1 MKKYKILLSGNVNY
15 IANTENQ
22 AIEYAEKD
30 LKHIHS
36 KYNVGI
42 LAISEVREKKQHSIA
57 RVLFQKGN
65 NYE

>member
-15 IANTENQ
+15 IADTENQ
-22 AIEYAEKD
+22 AIEYAEQD

-42 LAISEVREKKQHSIA
+42 LAISEVREKK
-57 RVLFQKGN
+57 
-65 NYE
+65 